1 MAKKKK
7 KNTFLTVLV
16 ILLLVLVLAAA
27 GVLGWLWYRE
37 NHIFVE
43 GKAYSIHA
51 TELDLREQDITFG
64 HYDAVHAQLPECR
77 ILWNVPFQNKKYSND
92 SEELFLS
99 GLTREDMDVMQ
110 EYFPRLKK
118 VNAAKCDDYAMLEEL
133 MERLPGLEVGY
144 TVNLGGRDYSPNSI
158 ELELEKGDYRLET
171 LKENLPYL
179 HQLTDVLFITPEF
192 GMDEVEALRE
202 SFPEVT
208 FRYTVGLLG
217 KEYDSEITSLDL
229 SKLTSDQVEEV
240 CEKLPLLPR
249 LESIE
254 LVDGEGRCALEKEAV
269 KTLVAAAPNVVFHYE
284 FDFYGQ
290 TLSTDTEEV
299 VLTNVKIGDEGE
311 EDIRFALDMMTNC
324 KRFVL
329 DRCGVS
335 NEVMAQIREDYR
347 DRTKVVWRV
356 FYGKGGSLT
365 DVDVIRCVYDLVDDN
380 AHDLVY
386 CEDVRYI
393 DFGHD
398 EFLDSFDFVAGMP
411 KLEYAIISGSPIKDL
426 TPFSGCKNLKVLEAA
441 FCEYL
446 TDVSPLASCE
456 NLEMLNISYTHIADL
471 SPIDDLKLTT
481 LFAIHMYGSRVPEE
495 ERARYDEAHPDV
507 LTKYSGKDTEVY
519 GEGWRYNGNDKMEWY
534 ALIAEA
540 FRYPDAPNHVGWYF
554 DK

>member
-7 KNTFLTVLV
+7 KNTLLTVLIV
-16 ILLLVLVLAAA
+16 ILLVLVLAAA
-27 GVLGWLWYRE
+27 GVMGYLWYQE

-51 TELDLREQDITFG
+51 TELDLREQDISFD
-64 HYDAVHAQLPECR
+64 HYDAVHAQLPDCA
-77 ILWNVPFQNKKYSND
+77 IAWSVPFQGERVSND
-92 SEELFLS
+92 SRELFLN
-99 GLTREDMDVMQ
+99 GLTQGDIELMQ
-110 EYFPRLKK
+110 KYFPQLQS
-118 VNAAKCDDYAMLEEL
+118 VNAAKCDDYAMLEAL
-133 MERLPGLEVGY
+133 MAQLPDVKVGY
-144 TVNLGGRDYSPNSI
+144 TVNLGGRDYSPNST
-158 ELELEKGDYRLET
+158 ELELENGDYRLET

-179 HQLTDVLFITPEF
+179 HQLTDILFITPEF

-229 SKLTSDQVEEV
+229 CKLTSDQVEEV
-240 CEKLPLLPR
+240 CEKLPLLPM
-249 LESIE
+249 LETIE
-254 LVDGEGRCALEKEAV
+254 LMDGEGRCALEKEDV
-269 KTLVAAAPNVVFHYE
+269 KALVAAAPDAVFHYE

-290 TLSTDTEEV
+290 TLSTDMEEV
-299 VLTNVKIGDEGE
+299 VLTNVKIGDAGE
-311 EDIRFALDMMTNC
+311 EDVRFALDLLANC

-329 DRCGVS
+329 DRCGLS
-335 NEVMAQIREDYR
+335 NDVLAQIREDYR

-398 EFLDSFDFVAGMP
+398 EFLDSFEFVSGMP
-411 KLEYAIISGSPIKDL
+411 NLEYAIVSGSPIKDL
-426 TPFSGCKNLKVLEAA
+426 TPFTVCKKLKVLEAA

-446 TDVSPLASCE
+446 TDVSPLAECE
-456 NLEMLNISYTHIADL
+456 SLEMLNISYTHIADL
-471 SPIDDLKLTT
+471 SPIDDLNLKT
-481 LFAIHMYGSRVPEE
+481 LFAIHEYGSRVPEE
-495 ERARYDEAHPDV
+495 EQARYDAAHPNV
-507 LTKYSGKDTEVY
+507 LTKYNGKDTEVY
-519 GEGWRYNGNDKMEWY
+519 GEGWRYNGNEKQEWY
-534 ALIAEA
+534 QNIAVA
-540 FRYPDAPNHVGWYF
+540 FRYPDAPNHVGWYL
-554 DK
+554 D